1 MQDEFI
7 TALLNEEPWD
17 ESLSDSKLLEDKTAE
32 HELPERSWFMR
43 KNIVKA
49 EHIFVKR
56 REKAREELTDKMPQ
70 PGEAVHIVMSGMW
83 DYWHI
88 PECILDQY
96 APGAVKEIHCA
107 TWAYNRQTLIAFR
120 NQVEKHGCKTT
131 FMVTRAN
138 KGRYPSEHYLLLQ
151 TIEKYNG
158 TLIEL
163 NQHAKIYLINAQ
175 LDYYS
180 IVGSANMTKNESL
193 EQAVIIN
200 DRKTYDF
207 YKSIFDHFKKTK

>member
-1 MQDEFI
+1 MQDESI
-7 TALLNEEPWD
+7 DELLNNTPWD
-17 ESLSDSKLLEDKTAE
+17 ESLSDLKLLEDVTAE
-32 HELPERSWFMR
+32 KELPKKSWFMK
-43 KNIVKA
+43 KNIAKA
-49 EHIFVKR
+49 EYIFAKR
-56 REKAREELTDKMPQ
+56 REQAQQELAEKMPK

-83 DYWHI
+83 DYWHV
-88 PECILDQY
+88 PEYVLNQY
-96 APGAVKEIHCA
+96 TPGAVKEIHCA

-120 NQVEKHGCKTT
+120 DQIEKHGCKTT

-163 NQHAKIYLINAQ
+163 NQHSKIYLINAHP
-175 LDYYS
+175 DYYS

-193 EQAVIIN
+193 EQAILVNSKEI
-200 DRKTYDF
+200 YDF
-207 YKSIFDHFKKTK
+207 YKSIFDYFNKTK